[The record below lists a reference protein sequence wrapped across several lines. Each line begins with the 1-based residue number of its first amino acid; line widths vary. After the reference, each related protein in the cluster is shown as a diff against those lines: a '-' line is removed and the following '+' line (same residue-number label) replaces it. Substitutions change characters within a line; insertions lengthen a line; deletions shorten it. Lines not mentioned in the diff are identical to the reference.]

1 MAFVH
6 GKNSTFKLDT
16 SGGVLTDLTEYISNV
31 NFPLSADTAEVTTF
45 GSNSKKYIAGLKD
58 CQFTVDF
65 VWDATLDGY
74 FFALLG
80 APAGTFEYSPDG
92 GTTEYSGEAILTAY
106 NPASAT
112 NDAVKG
118 SATFQVTGDVSRT

>member
-16 SGGVLTDLTEYISNV
+16 PAGALTDLTDYVNNV

-45 GSNSKKYIAGLKD
+45 GCDSKKYIPGLKD
-58 CQFTVDF
+58 CQFTVETF
-65 VWDATLDGY
+65 WDATVDGY
-74 FFALLG
+74 LFALLG
-80 APAGTFEYSPDG
+80 AAAGTFNYSPDG
-92 GTTEYSGEAILTAY
+92 TVVYSGEAYLTAY
-106 NPASAT
+106 NPASAS

-118 SATFQVTGDVSRT
+118 SATFQVTGDVGRA